1 MLCYATC
8 LFPASH
14 SPSSSSFPSG
24 VHVCRDPSMGR
35 CGVLSVAFCSIW
47 QHFEGLSEQ
56 SWGGRI
62 ISESLAFIYKS
73 VCKGFHCPIIMVAS

>member
-62 ISESLAFIYKS
+62 ISESLALYIR
-73 VCKGFHCPIIMVAS
+73 VCVKDFTVP